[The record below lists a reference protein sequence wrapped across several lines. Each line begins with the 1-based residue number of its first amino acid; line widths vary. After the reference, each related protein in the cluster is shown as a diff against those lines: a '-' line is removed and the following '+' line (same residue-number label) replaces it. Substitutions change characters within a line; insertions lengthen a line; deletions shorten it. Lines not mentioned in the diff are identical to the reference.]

1 MHFKTF
7 YGPQWRNSLLDCEL
21 IACLNLD
28 TSRGLLTMF
37 ISCVAS
43 SVVTAASK
51 FCLKIGLGRERIVR
65 LGAKTNR
72 KDIPDSWLLV
82 FLSTQNPGLPAHI
95 RRCNWQFFFLLSL
108 TYLMPPT
115 HRQMTGPPHQTS
127 LVTQRPFMWAQVAT
141 ALPLKLFFNE

>member
-1 MHFKTF
+1 
-7 YGPQWRNSLLDCEL
+7 
-21 IACLNLD
+21 
-28 TSRGLLTMF
+28 MF

-95 RRCNWQFFFLLSL
+95 RRCNRLFFFSFIADLSDA
-108 TYLMPPT
+108 TYPPSDDRSPT
-115 HRQMTGPPHQTS
+115 SNELSYPEALYVGPGGDWFAS
-127 LVTQRPFMWAQVAT
+127 EAVL
-141 ALPLKLFFNE
+141 

>member
-1 MHFKTF
+1 
-7 YGPQWRNSLLDCEL
+7 
-21 IACLNLD
+21 
-28 TSRGLLTMF
+28 MF

-51 FCLKIGLGRERIVR
+51 FCLKIGLGRERKIFPV
-65 LGAKTNR
+65 
-72 KDIPDSWLLV
+72 
-82 FLSTQNPGLPAHI
+82 PGCSFSFQHRI
-95 RRCNWQFFFLLSL
+95 RACQLTSDAATGNFFFLLSL

-141 ALPLKLFFNE
+141 GLPLKLFFNE